1 MLYVTEPSKLYGP
14 RASVIILR
22 NSDCCIRE
30 PDNTS
35 SLSGVLREPRIIH
48 ILQLIQDQHRVTT
61 TLQHLV
67 QKYYTSECGRLI
79 TLVYN
84 TCSSKTKLEF

>member
-48 ILQLIQDQHRVTT
+48 ILQLIQDQHRIVT

-67 QKYYTSECGRLI
+67 QKYYTSELRKIYNIRL
-79 TLVYN
+79 
-84 TCSSKTKLEF
+84 